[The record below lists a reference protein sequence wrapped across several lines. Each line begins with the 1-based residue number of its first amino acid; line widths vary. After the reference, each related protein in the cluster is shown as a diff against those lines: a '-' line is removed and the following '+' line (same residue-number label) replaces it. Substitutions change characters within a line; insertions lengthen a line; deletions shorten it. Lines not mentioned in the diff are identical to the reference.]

1 MKKAIIGIIVAAVV
15 AGGGFG
21 IYKMVSSSSQDKTL
35 QDSAQEA
42 DKTVQTTQTTEA
54 TTAPT
59 TTTDSH
65 SVASTQ
71 TLTPEQAIAK
81 LKEGNE
87 RFVNDKSEVT
97 NVDSATRKSL
107 EAGQHPFATVVACS
121 DSRVTPTTVF
131 NQGLGQIFD
140 VRLAGDVVDDS
151 ALGSIEYAVDHLNTP
166 VVVVMGH
173 EKCGAVTAA
182 YDQVVKGQQAHGHIE
197 DLVDEIEPAVNKN
210 GTVDDAIRQNVVNV
224 VNEIKADPIVAKA
237 IKEGKVQV
245 VGAYYNLDGHVTFTN

>member
-1 MKKAIIGIIVAAVV
+1 MKKAIIGVIIAAVV

-21 IYKMVSSSSQDKTL
+21 IYKMASSSSQDKTL
-35 QDSAQEA
+35 QVSAQEA
-42 DKTVQTTQTTEA
+42 DKTTQTTEA
-54 TTAPT
+54 AATTTPA
-59 TTTDSH
+59 TTDSH
-65 SVASTQ
+65 AAATE

-81 LKEGNE
+81 LKAGNE

-97 NVDSATRKSL
+97 NVDSATRKTL

-151 ALGSIEYAVDHLNTP
+151 ALGSIEYAVDHLHTP

-182 YDQVVKGQQAHGHIE
+182 YDQVVKGEQAHGHIE
-197 DLVDEIEPAVNKN
+197 DLVDEIKPAVSKN
-210 GTVDDAIRQNVVNV
+210 GTVDDAIRKNVVNV
-224 VNEIKADPIVAKA
+224 VNEIKADPIVAQA
-237 IKEGKVQV
+237 IKDGKVQV
-245 VGAYYNLDGHVTFTN
+245 VGAYYDLDGHVTFTNN

>member
-1 MKKAIIGIIVAAVV
+1 MKKAIIGVIIAAVV

-21 IYKMVSSSSQDKTL
+21 IYKMASSSSQDKTL
-35 QDSAQEA
+35 QVSAQEA
-42 DKTVQTTQTTEA
+42 DKTTQTTEA
-54 TTAPT
+54 AATTTPA
-59 TTTDSH
+59 TTDSH
-65 SVASTQ
+65 AAATE

-81 LKEGNE
+81 LKAGNE

-97 NVDSATRKSL
+97 NVDSATRKTL

-151 ALGSIEYAVDHLNTP
+151 ALGSIEYAVDHLHTP

-182 YDQVVKGQQAHGHIE
+182 YDQVVKGEQAHGHIE
-197 DLVDEIEPAVNKN
+197 DLVDEIKPAISKD
-210 GTVDDAIRQNVVNV
+210 GTVDDAIRKNVVNV
-224 VNEIKADPIVAKA
+224 VNEIKADPIVAQA

-245 VGAYYNLDGHVTFTN
+245 VGAYYDLEGHVTFSNN